1 MPALPINIAIMS
13 TYFPAVLTSGVKPV
27 DKPTVLAA
35 DTCSKII
42 SIKSKRPEANKS
54 ASVMAKAKMPTRLP
68 IAKKIKM
75 EYAFITVSLGML
87 LLKSSVRFFPCIV
100 ATTEAHITANVEVL
114 MPPPAEPEDAPTN
127 IKNKKM
133 ISTGRLM
140 AEVSTTLNPAL
151 RVVIDW

>member
-1 MPALPINIAIMS
+1 MS
-13 TYFPAVLTSGVKPV
+13 TYFPAVLTSVVKPV

-42 SIKSKRPEANKS
+42 SIKSKRPEANNL
-54 ASVMAKAKMPTRLP
+54 ASVMAKAKMPKRLP
-68 IAKKIKM
+68 IAKNIKM